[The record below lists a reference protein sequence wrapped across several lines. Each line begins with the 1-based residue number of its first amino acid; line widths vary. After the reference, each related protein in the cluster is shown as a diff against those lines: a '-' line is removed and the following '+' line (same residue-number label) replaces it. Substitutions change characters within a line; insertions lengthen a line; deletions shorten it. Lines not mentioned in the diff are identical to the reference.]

1 MVLIDRGD
9 QLALIELMI
18 LSVVRMLLA
27 FLLLLLTT
35 EHSANRGG
43 EKNKCLT
50 QRTTA
55 EQRE

>member
-27 FLLLLLTT
+27 FLLLLTT